1 MWFVV
6 TFGSP
11 AALNIERLV
20 SRIRSR
26 VWRAM
31 PRSRFERRSAA
42 ELLHEVDVF
51 LHRLVALRALELRPR
66 LVLGR
71 ADEIEEAGLRAGDV
85 AFRSLL
91 VERVELEQRVV
102 VGTFGQ
108 FLDVFRGLLEAR
120 FEIGHGS
127 PGGMVPAKAELTSAQ
142 TKVR

>member
-11 AALNIERLV
+11 AALNIARLV
-20 SRIRSR
+20 SRMRSR

-31 PRSRFERRSAA
+31 RGAVKAECFLAA
-42 ELLHEVDVF
+42 ELFHEIDVL

-66 LVLGR
+66 FVFRG
-71 ADEIEEAGLRAGDV
+71 ADEIEEARFRSRHV

-102 VGTFGQ
+102 VGTFGE
-108 FLDVFRGLLEAR
+108 FPDVFRSLLEAR
-120 FEIGHGS
+120 FEIGHGYTRQCS
-127 PGGMVPAKAELTSAQ
+127 AGGC
-142 TKVR
+142 